1 VYEGLE
7 KYLIPNTLTP
17 EVYRKAIAEDREM
30 TERVAG
36 GRITR
41 AERRARIQVLLQEI
55 EAHEEVNKVEL
66 ERRMRDLDRQMQEL
80 RRQQEMMRMRD
91 LRRQVITPL
100 GR

>member
-1 VYEGLE
+1 MYEGPE

-36 GRITR
+36 GR
-41 AERRARIQVLLQEI
+41 
-55 EAHEEVNKVEL
+55 
-66 ERRMRDLDRQMQEL
+66 
-80 RRQQEMMRMRD
+80 MRD